1 MTNQHSRVT
10 NDDASSSSIITNHH
24 HHHHSMTMPP
34 SHVPLPPLPPEHPT
48 AMGPMPAHDEMGPND
63 SIIVWA
69 PGEFFLFSF
78 LMFSLS

>member
-1 MTNQHSRVT
+1 MTT
-10 NDDASSSSIITNHH
+10 
-24 HHHHSMTMPP
+24 PP
-34 SHVPLPPLPPEHPT
+34 SHILLPPLPPEHPT

>member
-1 MTNQHSRVT
+1 MTNQHSHVT

-24 HHHHSMTMPP
+24 HHHLTTTPP
-34 SHVPLPPLPPEHPT
+34 SSVPLLPLPPEHPT
-48 AMGPMPAHDEMGPND
+48 AMGPMPAHDEMGPNN
-63 SIIVWA
+63 SITVWA